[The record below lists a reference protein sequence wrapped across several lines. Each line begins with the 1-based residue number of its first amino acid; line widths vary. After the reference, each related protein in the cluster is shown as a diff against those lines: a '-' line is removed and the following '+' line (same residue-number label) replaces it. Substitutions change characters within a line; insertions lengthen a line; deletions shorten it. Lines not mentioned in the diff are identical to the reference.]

1 MTARFFKTCLYLAL
15 ASLSM
20 AAGAASAGPR
30 ATKAT
35 FNGYMN
41 GMPVGVITETF
52 EASDGGYRITS
63 ETKPVG
69 LATFVQRHPLRFQ
82 SRGQVSREGL
92 RPVTFEARRNATDP
106 PQVTAEFD
114 WASNELT
121 MKHGGKVESMPLV
134 AGTQD
139 RLSIMYQFMFMSI
152 DKNRP
157 LEFSMTNGRKL
168 DQYRY
173 RVTPDV
179 ALDTALGRVKTLHL
193 AKIRE
198 TGDTAAEIW
207 LSTAHQHFPMKMV
220 IVEKDG
226 VRYEQTIQSLEL
238 K

>member
-1 MTARFFKTCLYLAL
+1 MNVRFYTACLYVAL
-15 ASLSM
+15 ASLSV
-20 AAGAASAGPR
+20 AAAAAPAGPR
-30 ATKAT
+30 AAKAT
-35 FNGYMN
+35 FNGSMN

-52 EASDGGYRITS
+52 EAGDGGYRITS

-69 LATFVQRHPLRFQ
+69 LAMLVQRQPLRFQ
-82 SRGQVSREGL
+82 SRGQLSRDGL
-92 RPVTFEARRNATDP
+92 RPVSFEARRNAADP

-114 WASNELT
+114 WTANELT
-121 MKHGGKVESMPLV
+121 MKHGGKVESMPL
-134 AGTQD
+134 APGTQD

-157 LEFSMTNGRKL
+157 FEFSMTNGRKR
-168 DQYRY
+168 DHYRY
-173 RVTPDV
+173 RVMPDV
-179 ALDTALGRVKTLHL
+179 VLDTALGRVKTLHL

-198 TGDTAAEIW
+198 TGETAAEIW